1 MSFNTSPQNLKPSPM
16 SSTSQRAPHLPFMA
30 MSVVASLVTLLLK
43 FGAAHVTGSVGLFS
57 DAVESSA
64 NVLAALTALFALWY
78 AAHPADRSHP
88 YGHRKIEFFSS
99 GIEGGLICVASA
111 SIVWTALHHF
121 GKPQM
126 PESLGAGLG
135 LAVLATA
142 INYFAGKTLLTAA
155 KRFDSIVLEADGH
168 HLLSDVWTSLAVI
181 AGLLLAKATGLAWL
195 DPLLALLV
203 GLNIARIGFDLLR
216 RSFDGLMDKALADDE
231 VRKIRAAIEGQLE
244 DGMTY
249 HALRTR
255 RAGEQR
261 FADYH
266 LLVPG
271 RTSVR
276 AAHDCEMRI
285 GAAIAAAVS
294 AIEVTAHIEPV
305 EEPAAYNDSPLPDAK
320 IIEM

>member
-1 MSFNTSPQNLKPSPM
+1 M
-16 SSTSQRAPHLPFMA
+16 TSQRPPVREFPHLPFIGL
-30 MSVVASLVTLLLK
+30 SIVASVVTLLLK
-43 FGAAHVTGSVGLFS
+43 FGAAQVTGSVGLFS
-57 DAVESSA
+57 DAVESSV
-64 NVLAALTALFALWY
+64 NVVAALTALFALWY

-121 GKPQM
+121 QNPQL
-126 PESLGAGLG
+126 PESLGWG
-135 LAVLATA
+135 LALALLATA
-142 INYFAGKTLLTAA
+142 INYVTGIALMRAA
-155 KRFDSIVLEADGH
+155 KKFDSIVLEADGH
-168 HLLSDVWTSLAVI
+168 HLLSDVWTSLAVVT
-181 AGLLLAKATGLAWL
+181 GLVLAKITGLAWF

-203 GLNIARIGFDLLR
+203 GLNIARIGWSLLH
-216 RSFDGLMDKALADDE
+216 RSFDGLMDKALSNEE
-231 VRKIRAAIEGQLE
+231 VRLIQKVIESELQ

-271 RTSVR
+271 HVSVQE
-276 AAHDCEMRI
+276 AHDCEMHI
-285 GAAIAAAVS
+285 GRTIEKAVPG
-294 AIEVTAHIEPV
+294 IEVTAHIEPV
-305 EEPAAYNDSPLPDAK
+305 EEPAAYNDSPLPDAQIK
-320 IIEM
+320 L